1 MPFNSFDLDNK
12 KDDDNDKA
20 NDNPKSKRCRP
31 RANHVNP

>member
-1 MPFNSFDLDNK
+1 MPFNSFDFDNK
-12 KDDDNDKA
+12 KDDDKDKA